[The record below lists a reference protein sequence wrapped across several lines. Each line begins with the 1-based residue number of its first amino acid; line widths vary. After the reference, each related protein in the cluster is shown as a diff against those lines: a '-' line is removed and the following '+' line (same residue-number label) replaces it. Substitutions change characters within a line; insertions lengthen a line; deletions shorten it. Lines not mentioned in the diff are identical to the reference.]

1 MGHVGPCEDKEEPP
15 AAVAVAVL
23 QRRAGIMFSGNTG
36 AVVSS
41 EEGLA
46 TSAPSYGL
54 VKDVL
59 AVVDALPAELF
70 DRHAEHRPCGLL
82 DKYGAVGMLIGDVL
96 GLPLM
101 PWVLAEPIGKAAAK
115 LPKEIAG
122 EVKGRQRDKS
132 RASDG
137 MHTFRRI
144 VAHHIHGQMEQQQ
157 NVLVWVVRL
166 WLCSNPLFDI
176 LRAVNTQGVCFGSR
190 VLARAA
196 NVCAKLVQGNS

>member
-1 MGHVGPCEDKEEPP
+1 MCPRAKAMYDMATSEE
-15 AAVAVAVL
+15 AAAAITAAFVVHRFS
-23 QRRAGIMFSGNTG
+23 QKRALALALALAHTCVRITG
-36 AVVSS
+36 AVVTS

-115 LPKEIAG
+115 PGVVSTANSLLSSQSMDTA
-122 EVKGRQRDKS
+122 
-132 RASDG
+132 
-137 MHTFRRI
+137 T
-144 VAHHIHGQMEQQQ
+144 VA
-157 NVLVWVVRL
+157 
-166 WLCSNPLFDI
+166 
-176 LRAVNTQGVCFGSR
+176 
-190 VLARAA
+190 AA
-196 NVCAKLVQGNS
+196 AQSPSMCATH